1 MGDKFDISGLK
12 ELQLAMNRLSGDM
25 AGKIARQATAAAAGV
40 VRKAAKNN
48 VSEHVDTGNLQAA
61 IVMKRKRETNLNEE
75 YYVAVRTGKKSDV
88 KKAKNGTGRLGKDAY
103 YAKYIEFGTV
113 KMNARPFLGPAL
125 SENIQPATDAMKA
138 RLTARLKKAG
148 AL

>member
-48 VSEHVDTGNLQAA
+48 APVDTGNLKAA
-61 IVMKRKRETNLNEE
+61 IVMKRKRETNLTEE
-75 YYVAVRTGKKSDV
+75 YNVAVRAGKKSDV
-88 KKAKNGTGRLGKDAY
+88 KNAKAGKGRLGKDAY
-103 YAKYIEFGTV
+103 YFRHIELGTV
-113 KMNARPFLGPAL
+113 KMTPRPFLGPAL
-125 SENIQPATDAMKA
+125 SENIQPATDAMKK
-138 RLTARLKKAG
+138 RLTARLQKAG